1 MSRIGRKPI
10 EIPSGTTV
18 TIDGTKITVKGKL
31 GLLEREMHPRI
42 VVKQEGSALHVERAS
57 DNKFDRSL
65 HGLSRTL
72 VANMVT
78 GVNTGFT
85 KSLEIQGVGYRV
97 ELKPNMLLLNVGY
110 SHPVEFVLPAE
121 IKAEVDRNVIKLTGI
136 DKERLGLVSAKLR
149 AVRPPDNYKGKG
161 IRYQTERIKL
171 KPGKSGV

>member
-42 VVKQEGSALHVERAS
+42 IVKQEGNALHVERAS

-72 VANMVT
+72 VANMIT

-85 KSLEIQGVGYRV
+85 KTLEIQGVGYRV
-97 ELKPNMLLLNVGY
+97 ELKPNMLFLNVGY
-110 SHPVEFVLPAE
+110 SHPVEFDLPAE

-161 IRYQTERIKL
+161 IRYQNERIKL